1 MAKEHFL
8 EQHDP
13 ERGEFQV
20 DRIVLFSDAVFAI
33 AITLLII
40 EIKPPEV
47 KSISTDVQA
56 EQLSYLIP
64 KFIGF
69 ILSFFVVAIYW
80 RSHHRIF
87 GFVNRYSNKLIF
99 LNFIFLFW
107 VVVMPFSSAYYSEN
121 TAYNLPFYFYNFNIV
136 LTGLANVILIRYVLN
151 PKNALKDH
159 EPSLIFK
166 KLFMARAISIPS
178 IFLIGMLVC
187 PYSMMIAR
195 MCPILIW
202 PVFIII
208 HWLYRRRYM
217 LHVNTDPEEK
227 KTDESEISLS

>member
-47 KSISTDVQA
+47 RNISAGMQIQ
-56 EQLSYLIP
+56 QLSYLIP

-87 GFVNRYSNKLIF
+87 GFVNRYTNKLIF
-99 LNFIFLFW
+99 LNFMFLFW
-107 VVVMPFSSAYYSEN
+107 VVMMPFSSAYYSEN
-121 TAYNLPFYFYNFNIV
+121 TLYSLPFYFYNINIV
-136 LTGLANVILIRYVLN
+136 LTGLTNVMLIRYVLN
-151 PKNALKDH
+151 PKNNLVDH

-166 KLFMARAISIPS
+166 KLFLARAISIPA
-178 IFLIGMLVC
+178 IFLFGILIC
-187 PYSMMIAR
+187 PYSILISR
-195 MCPILIW
+195 GCPILIW
-202 PVFIII
+202 PVFSILRM
-208 HWLYRRRYM
+208 LYKRRYAAHFSKD
-217 LHVNTDPEEK
+217 LNETK
-227 KTDESEISLS
+227 ADESEISLS